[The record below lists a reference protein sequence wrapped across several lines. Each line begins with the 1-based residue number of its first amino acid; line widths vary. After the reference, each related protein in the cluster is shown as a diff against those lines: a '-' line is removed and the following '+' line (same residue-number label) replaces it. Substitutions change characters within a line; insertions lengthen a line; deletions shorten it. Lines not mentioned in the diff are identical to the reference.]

1 MTTAKIWRCGR
12 FEFNLDR
19 PLVMGILNVT
29 EDSFS
34 DGGDFV
40 QIEKAID
47 HAKKMIAEGA
57 DIVDIGAQS
66 TRPGAQEI
74 PLKLELQRV
83 IAVLDALKDSRVALS
98 VDTYQPQV
106 MKEALAHG
114 ASIIND
120 VYAFR
125 KDGAVEAVAKSNCG
139 LCVMHMKGTPATM
152 QKNPEY
158 HNLMAEVKEFLLERV
173 KVLESAGVQP
183 QRICIDPGFGFGKTF
198 EQNMELFAKA
208 EEFVALGYPVLYG
221 MSRKTFLGVV
231 SGKKIPKERT
241 TSSVVAHTIAVE
253 KGVQIVRVHD
263 VAETVEAIK
272 VLQAIKKEPV

>member
-1 MTTAKIWRCGR
+1 MTAAKIWQCGR
-12 FEFNLDR
+12 FEFNLNR
-19 PLVMGILNVT
+19 PLIMGILNVT

-34 DGGDFV
+34 DGGDFI
-40 QIEKAID
+40 QIENAVD
-47 HAKKMIAEGA
+47 HARKMIAEGA
-57 DIVDIGAQS
+57 DIVDIGGQS
-66 TRPGAQEI
+66 TRPGAKEI
-74 PLKLELQRV
+74 PLEQELQRV
-83 IAVLDALKDSRVALS
+83 IPVLDALKDCGVALS

-106 MKEALAHG
+106 MKAALSHG

-125 KDGAVEAVAKSNCG
+125 KDGAVEAVVKSNCG

-152 QKNPEY
+152 QENPEY
-158 HNLMAEVKEFLLERV
+158 HNLMVEVKDFLLDRV
-173 KVLESAGVQP
+173 KVLEAAGVKS

-231 SGKKIPKERT
+231 SGRKIPKERT

>member
-263 VAETVEAIK
+263 VAKTVEAIK

>member
-1 MTTAKIWRCGR
+1 MTAAKIWQCGR
-12 FEFNLDR
+12 FEFNLNR
-19 PLVMGILNVT
+19 PLIMGILNVT

-40 QIEKAID
+40 QIENAVD
-47 HAKKMIAEGA
+47 HARKMIAEGA
-57 DIVDIGAQS
+57 DIVDIGGQS
-66 TRPGAQEI
+66 TRPGAKEI
-74 PLKLELQRV
+74 PLEQELQRV
-83 IAVLDALKDSRVALS
+83 IPVLDALKDCGVALS

-106 MKEALAHG
+106 MKAALSHG

-125 KDGAVEAVAKSNCG
+125 KDGAVEAVVKSNCG

-152 QKNPEY
+152 QENPEY
-158 HNLMAEVKEFLLERV
+158 HNLMVEVKDFLLDRV
-173 KVLESAGVQP
+173 KVLEAAGVKS

-231 SGKKIPKERT
+231 SGRKIPKERT